1 MNIKIEREFKEK
13 WLAALRSDEY
23 RQIKSRLG
31 DGLNGRC
38 CLGVAADVA
47 GVHNYLPEDYIEGN
61 GERAAR
67 RVHRMYEDFGYFAK
81 DYPTGRVPLSDQVK
95 ADFPTDDMLVRM
107 GGLDN
112 QDAIGLAQMNDEGSS
127 FLEIADY
134 IAEKL

>member
-13 WLAALRSDEY
+13 WLAALRSHEF
-23 RQIKSRLG
+23 RQIKARLG

-47 GVHNYLPEDYIEGN
+47 GVRNYLPDDYIED

-67 RVHRMYEDFGYFAK
+67 RVHRMYKDFDYIAK
-81 DYPTGRVPLSDQVK
+81 DNPTGRLPLSDQVK
-95 ADFPTDDMLVRM
+95 DDFPTDDMLVRM

-112 QDAIGLAQMNDEGSS
+112 RDAIGLAQMNDEGSS